1 MGRYT
6 EKLKQSI
13 IAQMMP
19 PKNKSISQLTK
30 ETGIKETTLCKW
42 KKEAFFQ
49 ASFVPAAKQN
59 IKNEIPKVTFYYTE
73 T

>member
-13 IAQMMP
+13 IAQMIP
-19 PKNKSISQLTK
+19 PKNKSISQLVK
-30 ETGIKETTLCKW
+30 ETGIKGTTLCKW
-42 KKEAFFQ
+42 KKEASFQ
-49 ASFVPAAKQN
+49 ASFVLADRQN
-59 IKNEIPKVTFYYTE
+59 TKNKMLKFTFYYTE

>member
-13 IAQMMP
+13 ISQMMP
-19 PKNKSISQLTK
+19 PKNKSINQLAK

-42 KKEAFFQ
+42 KKEALFQ
-49 ASFVPAAKQN
+49 ASFVPAASQN
-59 IKNEIPKVTFYYTE
+59 TKSEIPKVTFYYAE